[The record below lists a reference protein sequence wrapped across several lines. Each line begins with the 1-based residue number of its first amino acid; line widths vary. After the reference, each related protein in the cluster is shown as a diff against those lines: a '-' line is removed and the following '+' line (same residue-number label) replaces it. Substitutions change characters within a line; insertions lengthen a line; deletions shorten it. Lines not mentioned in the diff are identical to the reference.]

1 MLTLY
6 WYWSFNPQKARLA
19 LEELGLDYSLV
30 TVDLGRGGHTADLV
44 GELNPNRK
52 LPILKWGPYTLW
64 ESNAI
69 LTYLGERSHQ
79 LWPGDPE
86 GKGRAAKWLFFESAQ
101 LSGPIGQLWFN
112 GYVKPKSNRPPD
124 TMAQEK
130 ARKDGARYFAV
141 VNDHL
146 ERHDWM
152 LGNEFSLVDCC
163 YGPVFDAFALA
174 GDDILAWPAI
184 GRYLARM
191 RARPAWR
198 ACEFRS

>member
-1 MLTLY
+1 
-6 WYWSFNPQKARLA
+6 
-19 LEELGLDYSLV
+19 
-30 TVDLGRGGHTADLV
+30 
-44 GELNPNRK
+44 
-52 LPILKWGPYTLW
+52 
-64 ESNAI
+64 
-69 LTYLGERSHQ
+69 
-79 LWPGDPE
+79 
-86 GKGRAAKWLFFESAQ
+86 
-101 LSGPIGQLWFN
+101 
-112 GYVKPKSNRPPD
+112 
-124 TMAQEK
+124 
-130 ARKDGARYFAV
+130 V